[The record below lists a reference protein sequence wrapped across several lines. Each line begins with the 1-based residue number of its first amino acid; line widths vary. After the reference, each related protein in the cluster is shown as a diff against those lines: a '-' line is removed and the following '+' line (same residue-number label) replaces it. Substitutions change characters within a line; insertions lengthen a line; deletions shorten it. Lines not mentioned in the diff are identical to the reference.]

1 MAGPYGGRADK
12 RFITAGVKLL
22 ARMIPEEFVAEVNAR
37 LDIVDVVSNYVSLR
51 KQGRNLI
58 GLCPFHTEKT
68 PSFSVS
74 PQKQIFYCFG
84 CHKGGNA
91 LKFLMEI
98 EGMTFPEAVEKAAG
112 LAGLEMPSADISP
125 EENAEM
131 RRRRRYFKLL
141 AAAAAHYN
149 QTLWGG
155 AGQEARAYLQK
166 RQIDANLAQSF
177 GLGLAEGW
185 DGAAKALLSQGFELK
200 ELEDAGLVSRRES
213 GQGFFD
219 KFHHRLIFPIFD
231 YRGQVV
237 AFGGRVM
244 GEGQP
249 KYLNSPETRYFH
261 KSQNLY
267 GLFQA
272 AAAIRREDRAVLM
285 EGYMDVLA
293 AHQFGVTNA
302 VASLGTAFNAEHTRL
317 LRRYTTRV
325 LLVYDGD
332 SAGVNAADKAIDILH
347 AAGFDVRLLTL
358 PDNLDPDEF
367 LHKYGKVEWD
377 KLAEGRAVDFWQHK
391 LNKALAQ
398 HDVGG
403 VSGKVAVVRELKPY
417 IDACTDAV
425 EAESVVNLLARAVG
439 VSPETIY
446 AELRP
451 KKGQPALRQPEKAGA
466 GSAPAEPEVART
478 QANLLFFM
486 LCSREIF
493 ERTLSEL
500 GENFLESPALQELLH
515 LVQNIKE
522 KYDWRPASL
531 FSYLD
536 EGQAYQLLLRMTQ
549 ADVDPAK
556 MPELAEGCVRA
567 IRIERLQKRLRGLR
581 DDLAAAAPAQAAA
594 LLKEISALEREIRE
608 LRSV

>member
-1 MAGPYGGRADK
+1 
-12 RFITAGVKLL
+12 
-22 ARMIPEEFVAEVNAR
+22 MIPEEFVAEVNAR
-37 LDIVDVVSNYVSLR
+37 LDVVDVVSNYVSLK
-51 KQGRNLI
+51 KQGRNLV
-58 GLCPFHTEKT
+58 GLCPFHNEKT

-98 EGMTFPEAVEKAAG
+98 EGLSFPEAVEKAAS
-112 LAGLEMPSADISP
+112 LVGLEMPHEQATP
-125 EENAEM
+125 EETAAM
-131 RRRRRYFKLL
+131 QHRRRYFNLMK
-141 AAAAAHYN
+141 AAATHYYRTMWGAA
-149 QTLWGG
+149 GR
-155 AGQEARAYLQK
+155 AARDYLAE
-166 RQIDANLAQSF
+166 RQLAPELAQRF
-177 GLGLAEGW
+177 GLGLADGW
-185 DGAAKALLSQGFELK
+185 DGAAKALLSQGFELA
-200 ELEDAGLVSRRES
+200 ELEAAGLVSRREAKE
-213 GQGFFD
+213 GFFD
-219 KFHHRLIFPIFD
+219 KFHHRLIFPIYD

-244 GEGQP
+244 GDGQP
-249 KYLNSPETRYFH
+249 KYLNSPETQYFH

-272 AAAIRREDRAVLM
+272 AASIRKEDRAVLM

-302 VASLGTAFNAEHTRL
+302 IASLGTAFNAEHTKL

-332 SAGVNAADKAIDILH
+332 SAGVNAADKAMDVLH

-367 LHKYGKVEWD
+367 LHKYGKIAWD
-377 KLAEGRAVDFWQHK
+377 KLADNQTVDFWQHK
-391 LNKALAQ
+391 LNKALAE
-398 HDVGG
+398 HDVNG
-403 VSGKVAVVRELKPY
+403 VSGKVAVVRALKPY
-417 IDACTDAV
+417 LNECTDAV

-446 AELRP
+446 TELRP
-451 KKGQPALRQPEKAGA
+451 KKYQEPPRPVSQPAPGG
-466 GSAPAEPEVART
+466 GSAPAEVSRT

-486 LCSREIF
+486 LCNREIF

-500 GENFLESPALQELLH
+500 GENFAESPALQELLH

-531 FSYLD
+531 FSYLN
-536 EGQAYQLLLRMTQ
+536 EGAAYQLLLRMAQ
-549 ADVDPAK
+549 ADVEPAK
-556 MPELAEGCVRA
+556 MPELADGCIRA
-567 IRIERLQKRLRGLR
+567 IKIERLQQRLGKLR
-581 DDLAAAAPAQAAA
+581 DELAVADTSRAAG
-594 LLKEISALEREIRE
+594 LLREISGLECQIRE